1 MEQLEIATR
10 RHGEIEVL
18 TLGGWLVLGPQVTK
32 LDQTFDNLL
41 HHGVVRFVL
50 VLDALKRLDSSGIG
64 SLARILQQARQQ
76 GGWVRLVSPSRQ
88 VTMALKMCQLL
99 PLFQLFEQEHEAVT
113 AP

>member
-1 MEQLEIATR
+1 MATR

-18 TLGGWLVLGPQVTK
+18 TLGGWLVLGPQVKK

-41 HHGVVRFVL
+41 KHGVVRFVL

-64 SLARILQQARQQ
+64 SLARILQQAKQQ
-76 GGWVRLVSPSRQ
+76 GGWVRLVNPSKQ

>member
-1 MEQLEIATR
+1 MATR
-10 RHGEIEVL
+10 RHGDIEVL

-41 HHGVVRFVL
+41 DHGVVRFVL

-64 SLARILQQARQQ
+64 SLARILQQAKQH
-76 GGWVRLVSPSRQ
+76 GGWVRLVNPSKQ

-99 PLFQLFEQEHEAVT
+99 PLFQLFEQEQDALT
-113 AP
+113 AA